1 MNKVLKNLLKPKK
14 KQINIEMNKIKKSK
28 NGLKKV
34 KKNGEKLRPN
44 KLKRWFK
51 QKL

>member
-1 MNKVLKNLLKPKK
+1 MNKDSKSLSKPKK
-14 KQINIEMNKIKKSK
+14 KQINIEMNKIKKFK

-44 KLKRWFK
+44 KLKR
-51 QKL
+51 

>member
-1 MNKVLKNLLKPKK
+1 MNKVSKNLLKPKK

-34 KKNGEKLRPN
+34 KKNGEMLRPN
-44 KLKRWFK
+44 KLKR
-51 QKL
+51 